1 MYPADIRERG
11 PLGCNGLTELW
22 ECEGGDTASSC
33 LPKMRAEVKLQF
45 GDAASFCV
53 AKDKASVSQW
63 HLAIPT
69 LNPDYRR
76 VQDLPFGIIQL
87 VGLSR
92 MSSIILLFSEK
103 LFGFPF
109 QF

>member
-1 MYPADIRERG
+1 M
-11 PLGCNGLTELW
+11 
-22 ECEGGDTASSC
+22 
-33 LPKMRAEVKLQF
+33 KLQF
-45 GDAASFCV
+45 GDAAQFYV
-53 AKDKASVSQW
+53 AEDEASVSQW

-76 VQDLPFGIIQL
+76 VQVLPFGIIQL
-87 VGLSR
+87 LGLSR
-92 MSSIILLFSEK
+92 MSSIILLFSQK

>member
-1 MYPADIRERG
+1 MYPVDIRERG
-11 PLGCNGLTELW
+11 PLGYNGLTKLW
-22 ECEGGDTASSC
+22 ECEDGDSASSC
-33 LPKMRAEVKLQF
+33 LLKMRAEVKLQI
-45 GDAASFCV
+45 GDAVSFHV
-53 AKDKASVSQW
+53 AKDEVSVSQW

-76 VQDLPFGIIQL
+76 VEDLPFGIIQL
-87 VGLSR
+87 LGLSR
-92 MSSIILLFSEK
+92 MSSVILLFSQK